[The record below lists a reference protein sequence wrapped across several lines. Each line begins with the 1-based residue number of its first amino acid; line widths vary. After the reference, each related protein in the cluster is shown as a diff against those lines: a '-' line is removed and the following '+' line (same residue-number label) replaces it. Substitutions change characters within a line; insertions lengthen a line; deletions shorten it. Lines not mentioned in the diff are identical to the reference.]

1 VVRRTHVGHKETVSV
16 AGDEGGGVGRGI
28 LKEGEDVL
36 GEWSGAD
43 ALGID
48 GRRGMAAA
56 GRGLQGDVE
65 RFRGCVGGVRVN
77 GYVRLRFTTVH

>member
-1 VVRRTHVGHKETVSV
+1 MSV

-48 GRRGMAAA
+48 GSCCMAAA
-56 GRGLQGDVE
+56 GRGLRGDVE
-65 RFRGCVGGVRVN
+65 RFRGRVGGVRVN